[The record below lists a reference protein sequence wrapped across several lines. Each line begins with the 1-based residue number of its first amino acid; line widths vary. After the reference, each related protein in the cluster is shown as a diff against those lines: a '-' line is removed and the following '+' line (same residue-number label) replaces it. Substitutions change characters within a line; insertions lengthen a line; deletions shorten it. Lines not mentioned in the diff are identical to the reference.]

1 MAEAKSQ
8 MRSRARYW
16 SLLLV
21 VYAAAF
27 IVGLAVAYV
36 SVVGVMGGRMG
47 EIEGVGKYVATI
59 VSLVCACATYVVSLR
74 LVYKYKPK
82 K

>member
-1 MAEAKSQ
+1 MAEAKSK
-8 MRSRARYW
+8 RSVVHYW

-27 IVGLAVAYV
+27 IVALAVAYV
-36 SVVGVMGGRMG
+36 SVVWVMGGRMG

-59 VSLVCACATYVVSLR
+59 VSLVCACATYVIGLR
-74 LVYKYKPK
+74 LVYKHKPK